1 MKAFLTILFI
11 ACSLFANPLAAQ
23 EVDREIT
30 KVTDDVYRFRNSG
43 HTTVFAITGNGV
55 VVTDPIDAEAA
66 AWLKTEIAGLTDQP
80 VSHLVFS
87 HSHGDHASGGASF
100 GDLDMVIAHQNA
112 PEAIDGLSPN
122 VRFNDEMEFT
132 LGDKTIELTYLGPGH
147 GTDMIAMVIRPDN
160 VGFVVDVVASK
171 RLFYR
176 DFPNTNVD
184 QWMDQVRKADSL
196 DFEILVGGHG
206 PIGVKSDVADG
217 LAYLEELRAAVLKG
231 LLEGK
236 TVDELAA
243 SITMDEYSDWIN
255 YDEWRELNVRG
266 MARHLQEVRLTQ

>member
-11 ACSLFANPLAAQ
+11 ACGLFANPLAAQ

-30 KVTDDVYRFRNSG
+30 KVTDDVYRFRNAG
-43 HTTVFAITGNGV
+43 HTTVFTITGNGV
-55 VVTDPIDAEAA
+55 VVTDPINAEAA
-66 AWLKTEIAGLTDQP
+66 AWLKAEIAKLTNQP
-80 VSHLVFS
+80 ISHLVFS

-112 PEAIDGLSPN
+112 PDAIDGVSPN

-132 LGDKTIELTYLGPGH
+132 LGDKTFELTYLGPGH

-196 DFEILVGGHG
+196 DFETLVGGHG

-243 SITMDEYSDWIN
+243 SITMDDYSDWIN